1 MKKMLS
7 FAICAIMMAVCST
20 AVHAQNNPSNQ
31 QRLSREELMEQ
42 REQSQAGLASA
53 ESRQKKN
60 RVQLAEKQARHI
72 AHELALDNA
81 TTQKYVATYKAY
93 QQEVWALGPRVK
105 RHQSDTATEAE
116 AEQAN
121 KARMEQSQKILD
133 LREKYYVEYSQF
145 LTQRQIERAYELEQ
159 QVMRRLARHHHRQG
173 STAGTGNHR
182 RTSRAH

>member
-1 MKKMLS
+1 MNKMIS
-7 FAICAIMMAVCST
+7 TMVIAIAMLFTSINMS
-20 AVHAQNNPSNQ
+20 AQSNNQ
-31 QRLSREELMEQ
+31 QRLSREE
-42 REQSQAGLASA
+42 
-53 ESRQKKN
+53 
-60 RVQLAEKQARHI
+60 LAEKQARHI
-72 AHELALDNA
+72 AHELALDDA

-105 RHQSDTATEAE
+105 RHQANASEAE

-133 LREKYYVEYSQF
+133 LREKYYKEYSKF

-173 STAGTGNHR
+173 AGGKNHR
-182 RTSRAH
+182 RPNRN

>member
-7 FAICAIMMAVCST
+7 IAICAIMMAVCST
-20 AVHAQNNPSNQ
+20 AVQAQNNPSNQ
-31 QRLSREELMEQ
+31 QRLSREEL
-42 REQSQAGLASA
+42 
-53 ESRQKKN
+53 
-60 RVQLAEKQARHI
+60 AEKQARHI
-72 AHELALDNA
+72 AHELALDDA

-105 RHQSDTATEAE
+105 RHQADTATEAE

-121 KARMEQSQKILD
+121 RARMEHSQKILD
-133 LREKYYVEYSQF
+133 LREKYYEEYSKF

-173 STAGTGNHR
+173 SASGTRNHR
-182 RTSRAH
+182 RTQRTR